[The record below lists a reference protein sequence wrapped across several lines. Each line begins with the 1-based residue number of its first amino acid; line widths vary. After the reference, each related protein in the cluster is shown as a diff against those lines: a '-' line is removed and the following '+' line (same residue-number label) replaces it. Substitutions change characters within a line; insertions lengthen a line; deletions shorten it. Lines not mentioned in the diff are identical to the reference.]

1 MLPGPLPARPSD
13 RILARTEARGCSKGQ
28 REQRFRFA
36 LIKFLFLPFCD
47 LLFPTSI
54 IHSCKVNDATGP
66 AWDGDGGGS
75 MKTPGWAVTFCR
87 PQNFPRAFGSMQPSA
102 VLHPRGN
109 RVGSICPG
117 FFFLYSHGRQSPPGA
132 RHLLLTGTQD
142 FMAFHAWQCRGC
154 LKERSGVGGRDWLF
168 LQRRSFEGKKGE
180 GITYLGDCR
189 GKMRGIALIF

>member
-28 REQRFRFA
+28 REQRFHFA

-117 FFFLYSHGRQSPPGA
+117 FFFCTAMAGKA
-132 RHLLLTGTQD
+132 RLV
-142 FMAFHAWQCRGC
+142 RGI
-154 LKERSGVGGRDWLF
+154 SF
-168 LQRRSFEGKKGE
+168 LQERKILWRFMLGSAEGV
-180 GITYLGDCR
+180 
-189 GKMRGIALIF
+189 